1 MLAKLMREQEEMMW
15 YLILLL
21 PLLIHL
27 NSVRVEVES
36 WCFELVLLNAIKCYG
51 SSW

>member
-1 MLAKLMREQEEMMW
+1 MREQEKVMW
-15 YLILLL
+15 YLTLLL

-27 NSVRVEVES
+27 NSVRTEVES
-36 WCFELVLLNAIKCYG
+36 CCFELVLLNAITCYG